1 MYQALKWTLESIIL
15 FVLDRQTDDTQ
26 TDRCLY
32 LCLGIY
38 SCFLQNAKED
48 FSDGVSPV
56 LVWKEGRLRLC
67 SLLFIQP
74 CHGILN
80 FTLVFSYTS

>member
-38 SCFLQNAKED
+38 SCFLQNAKEK
-48 FSDGVSPV
+48 FLMESLLCWCGK
-56 LVWKEGRLRLC
+56 KEG
-67 SLLFIQP
+67 
-74 CHGILN
+74 
-80 FTLVFSYTS
+80 